1 MSQDDSGIIFSTI
14 LHSVPTSIP
23 YVPSL
28 GKGSTGNEAG
38 AATPINFASSQTASR
53 NSIEAGSSYNAILI
67 TNATSI
73 GASLCVIAAYYLLRR
88 KHARLMKRTT
98 LKLSLAMAM
107 TDLVFHVSS
116 NVPKYNRGAK
126 RRYRRLTSLDTVI
139 YRLGSSVRSSEGGS
153 SLRQPCCRCSMLL
166 PSLSICS
173 SCSCTIEHLVMI
185 NRSGFWAFPQSLHS

>member
-1 MSQDDSGIIFSTI
+1 MVRFCPPTPFSSKKFSTSLPFFSGSFISYSAALLTCSRSLTSESTPWFPSHERTQRMSQDDSGIIFSTI

-28 GKGSTGNEAG
+28 GKDSTGNEAG
-38 AATPINFASSQTASR
+38 AATPINFAYSQTASR
-53 NSIEAGSSYNAILI
+53 NSIGDGSSYNAILI

-107 TDLVFHVSS
+107 TDLVFHVSP
-116 NVPKYNRGAK
+116 NVP
-126 RRYRRLTSLDTVI
+126 
-139 YRLGSSVRSSEGGS
+139 
-153 SLRQPCCRCSMLL
+153 
-166 PSLSICS
+166 
-173 SCSCTIEHLVMI
+173 
-185 NRSGFWAFPQSLHS
+185 